1 MNITV
6 NILICELLA
15 WKCPTLQAG
24 FLTFGLWLCYFA
36 QTHAACFRFVMFENS
51 FRYEIGKIEVIV
63 LFDFLEHES
72 SVQKKN
78 L

>member
-1 MNITV
+1 
-6 NILICELLA
+6 
-15 WKCPTLQAG
+15 
-24 FLTFGLWLCYFA
+24 
-36 QTHAACFRFVMFENS
+36 MFENS